1 MSKGRP
7 LNHVGVS
14 CDSNDYPN
22 GNDDHLGR
30 IFKRASPFPP
40 AHRCF
45 DILQLCYTYPRQ
57 GESHIMSLQGN
68 LKRLQVR
75 YTKV

>member
-7 LNHVGVS
+7 LTHVGVS

-45 DILQLCYTYPRQ
+45 DIL
-57 GESHIMSLQGN
+57 
-68 LKRLQVR
+68 
-75 YTKV
+75 